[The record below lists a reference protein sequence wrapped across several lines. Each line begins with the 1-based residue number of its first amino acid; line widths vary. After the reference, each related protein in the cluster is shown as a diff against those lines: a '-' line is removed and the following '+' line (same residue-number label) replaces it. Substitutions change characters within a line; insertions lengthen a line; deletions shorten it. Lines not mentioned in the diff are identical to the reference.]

1 MGLQNL
7 QSTSFYQNL
16 LALTVTIQ
24 TISKPSTIAVTV
36 TVTLAFKTDLAGLSG
51 LGFTFEWNG
60 SNFWKIEVG
69 ILVRFHD
76 LQNSSKRV
84 TAPSVLIVEAVD
96 LGVTSMNFTC
106 CNLHRLDSLLSMF
119 EFLGY

>member
-51 LGFTFEWNG
+51 SLWAG
-60 SNFWKIEVG
+60 
-69 ILVRFHD
+69 
-76 LQNSSKRV
+76 
-84 TAPSVLIVEAVD
+84 
-96 LGVTSMNFTC
+96 
-106 CNLHRLDSLLSMF
+106 LHI
-119 EFLGY
+119 